1 MELPSDL
8 VNYLKYLYPKDSLL
22 SRYGNFEA
30 FVNYINSLYPEMVQ
44 RYGEEKAKEMIMEF
58 FERRES
64 FLKTPEEIEA
74 YLLGRPYKREE
85 KQLTI
90 KDKRGMGIPVSG
102 GFAKAM
108 GYPSGKK
115 EERYMT
121 KGEIAALPYEYRI
134 TCVKNGIQDSFTAKT
149 EEEAYDLARELKALG
164 AKDIQIFRVPKSPG

>member
-44 RYGEEKAKEMIMEF
+44 KYGEEKAKEMIMEF

-85 KQLTI
+85 KQLVM

-102 GFAKAM
+102 EFTKA
-108 GYPSGKK
+108 K
-115 EERYMT
+115 EERYMS
-121 KGEIAALPYEYRI
+121 KAEIAALPYEYRV
-134 TCVKNGIQDSFTAKT
+134 TCIKNGIEDSFTAKT
-149 EEEAYDLARELKALG
+149 EQEAYDLARELRALG
-164 AKDIQIFRVPKSPG
+164 AKDIKVFRVPKSPG

>member
-44 RYGEEKAKEMIMEF
+44 RYGEEKAKEMIMQF
-58 FERRES
+58 FEKRES

-85 KQLTI
+85 KQLTV
-90 KDKRGMGIPVSG
+90 KDRRGLSIPV
-102 GFAKAM
+102 
-108 GYPSGKK
+108 SGKK
-115 EERYMT
+115 EEKYMT
-121 KGEIAALPYEYRI
+121 KAEIEALPYEYRVSF
-134 TCVKNGIQDSFTAKT
+134 VKNGEQFSLPASTKQDAYELAK
-149 EEEAYDLARELKALG
+149 ELRIYG
-164 AKDIQIFRVPKSPG
+164 ATDIKIFRVPKSPG

>member
-30 FVNYINSLYPEMVQ
+30 FVNYINSLYPEMVH

-85 KQLTI
+85 KQLVM

-102 GFAKAM
+102 EFTKA
-108 GYPSGKK
+108 K
-115 EERYMT
+115 EERYMS
-121 KGEIAALPYEYRI
+121 KAEIAALPYEYRV
-134 TCVKNGIQDSFTAKT
+134 TCIKNGIEDSFTAKT
-149 EEEAYDLARELKALG
+149 EQEAYDLARELRALG
-164 AKDIQIFRVPKSPG
+164 AKDIKVFRVPKSPG